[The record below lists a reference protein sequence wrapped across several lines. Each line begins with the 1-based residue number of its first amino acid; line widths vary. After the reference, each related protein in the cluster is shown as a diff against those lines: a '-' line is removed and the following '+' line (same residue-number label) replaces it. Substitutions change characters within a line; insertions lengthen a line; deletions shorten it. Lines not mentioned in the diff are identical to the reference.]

1 VPDNKL
7 ESLMAELRAIDLWD
21 RPREK
26 VAQCYDIDR
35 AGGLEARQ
43 MRRREI
49 IDEID
54 ARLKE
59 QIEDSESA
67 AEGMPLSTLQR
78 RKVRKVEV
86 FVYRHGQHS

>member
-26 VAQCYDIDR
+26 VAQSYDIDR

-59 QIEDSESA
+59 QIEDAESA
-67 AEGMPLSTLQR
+67 ADGVPPVSPNKLRHSAQR
-78 RKVRKVEV
+78 T
-86 FVYRHGQHS
+86 

>member
-26 VAQCYDIDR
+26 VAQSYDIDR

-54 ARLKE
+54 ACLKTD
-59 QIEDSESA
+59 IEDADSGADGVPPVSPNKLRHSA
-67 AEGMPLSTLQR
+67 QR
-78 RKVRKVEV
+78 T
-86 FVYRHGQHS
+86 

>member
-1 VPDNKL
+1 
-7 ESLMAELRAIDLWD
+7 MAELRAIDLWD
-21 RPREK
+21 RLRER
-26 VAQCYDIDR
+26 VAESYDIDR

-49 IDEID
+49 IDEIA

-67 AEGMPLSTLQR
+67 A
-78 RKVRKVEV
+78 
-86 FVYRHGQHS
+86 